1 MHSTVLIVPAALLDQ
16 ANALG
21 AALGYGPQSY
31 TVPLGADGAATH
43 YGAHTWAT
51 DAFFALIAG
60 ARAGALPP
68 ADWAAHGLTPADVAA
83 VLAALHVSAPGSPLD
98 PEGAQH
104 GGPGEHFAAVLAE
117 LGLAPA
123 GDAI

>member
-1 MHSTVLIVPAALLDQ
+1 MHSTVLIIPAALLDQ

-21 AALGYGPQSY
+21 AALGYGSESY
-31 TVPLGADGAATH
+31 TVPLGADGATTH

-60 ARAGALPP
+60 ARAGALPS
-68 ADWAAHGLTPADVAA
+68 ADWAAHALTPADVAA

-98 PEGAQH
+98 PEGVQH

-117 LGLAPA
+117 LGLNHA
-123 GDAI
+123 